1 IVGGRPRRTC
11 GGRTGS
17 CCRRWGYGRRGGQ
30 DSATSLHVSASGR
43 NQRGAILERHPV
55 AKPLHL
61 PALSR
66 QLGRGESK
74 GYREG
79 IWPRHSKDSRRLCQP
94 ALPRSR
100 QRSERLSALIAC
112 DEKVE
117 RRGGILEDVG
127 IGELRDD
134 IGRTLK
140 PWIVGAERKALWCG

>member
-1 IVGGRPRRTC
+1 
-11 GGRTGS
+11 
-17 CCRRWGYGRRGGQ
+17 
-30 DSATSLHVSASGR
+30 
-43 NQRGAILERHPV
+43 AILERHPV

-66 QLGRGESK
+66 QLGRGESEVD
-74 GYREG
+74 REG
-79 IWPRHSKDSRRLCQP
+79 ILPRHRKDSRRLCQP

-140 PWIVGAERKALWCG
+140 PWIVGAERKALWCGERNDKIAKKRIQVPYIRRNFYGNRRGKAAKIELQLIVVGSRRR